1 MKPPAV
7 TGGTFDKLP
16 AMLTGAHMSI
26 AGGVDTSVARGT
38 LVGCR
43 TMQIF
48 TKNANQWKAAPLA
61 DDVVRRFREELDR
74 SGITP
79 VVSHD
84 SYLINLASPN
94 AELREKSVAAFL
106 DELERA
112 EKLGLLGVVTHP
124 GAHVGE
130 GEEAGLDRVAESL
143 RSILEA
149 TRSFRV
155 NILIENT
162 AGQGTSLG
170 WSMEHLAHLLRG
182 VDGHARVGFCL
193 DTCHLHAAGHDLTTD
208 AGYEATIKAFDD
220 AVGLDRLRCLHLN
233 DSLKL
238 FGSRVDRHTHI
249 GQGTLGEEPFGRIMR
264 DGRLAGVPK
273 ILETPKEGEGVAED
287 RMNLATLARLA
298 APPAGPGGKRKTRR

>member
-1 MKPPAV
+1 
-7 TGGTFDKLP
+7 
-16 AMLTGAHMSI
+16 MLTGAHMSI

-61 DDVVRRFREELDR
+61 ADVVRRFREELDR
-74 SGITP
+74 SEIGP

-84 SYLINLASPN
+84 SYLINLASPKDD
-94 AELREKSVAAFL
+94 LREKSVAAFL
-106 DELERA
+106 DELDRA
-112 EKLGLLGVVTHP
+112 EQLGLMGVVTHP

-130 GEEAGLDRVAESL
+130 GEQAGLDRVAESL
-143 RSILEA
+143 RNILEA
-149 TRSFRV
+149 TRHFRV

-170 WSMEHLAHLLRG
+170 WSMEHLGQLLRG
-182 VDGHARVGFCL
+182 VNGHERVGFCL

-208 AGYEATIKAFDD
+208 AGYQATLSAFDS
-220 AVGLDRLRCLHLN
+220 AVGLDRLRCFHMN
-233 DSLKL
+233 DSLKP

-249 GQGTLGEEPFGRIMR
+249 GQGTLGEEPFGRIMC
-264 DGRLAGVPK
+264 DERLMDIPK
-273 ILETPKEGEGVAED
+273 ILETPKEGEGVTED

-298 APPAGPGGKRKTRR
+298 AGGPGA

>member
-1 MKPPAV
+1 
-7 TGGTFDKLP
+7 
-16 AMLTGAHMSI
+16 MSI
-26 AGGVDTSVARGT
+26 AGGVDTSVARGI

-43 TMQIF
+43 VMQIF

-61 DDVVRRFREELDR
+61 ADAVRRFREELDR
-74 SGITP
+74 SGIGP

-84 SYLINLASPN
+84 SYLINLASPKDD
-94 AELREKSVAAFL
+94 LRDKSVAAFL
-106 DELERA
+106 DELDRA
-112 EKLGLLGVVTHP
+112 EQLGLMGVVMHP
-124 GAHVGE
+124 GAHVGI

-143 RSILEA
+143 RDILKA
-149 TRSFRV
+149 TRQFRV

-182 VDGHARVGFCL
+182 VDGHERVGFCL

-208 AGYEATIKAFDD
+208 AGHETTIAAFDA
-220 AVGLDRLRCLHLN
+220 AVGLDRLRCLHMN
-233 DSLKL
+233 DSLKP

-264 DGRLAGVPK
+264 DARLAAVPK
-273 ILETPKEGEGVAED
+273 ILETPKEGEGLTED

-298 APPAGPGGKRKTRR
+298 AAPSGKPRTGKGAS